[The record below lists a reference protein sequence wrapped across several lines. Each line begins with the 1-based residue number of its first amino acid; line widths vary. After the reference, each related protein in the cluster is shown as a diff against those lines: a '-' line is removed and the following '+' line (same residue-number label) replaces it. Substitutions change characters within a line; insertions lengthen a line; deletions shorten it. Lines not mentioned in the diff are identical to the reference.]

1 MNNWIGQPSRH
12 VANFLLI
19 LVLCLVFILG
29 MEGEAMEAK
38 GNAPNVLIVDDEIG
52 PRESLRM
59 ILKPNYNVYTVENGY
74 AAVQMIQQT
83 AMDVVTL
90 DLKMPGLSGIDTLK
104 EIRLID
110 PDLMIIIITG
120 YGTLKTAIEAIRYG
134 VFDYIPKP
142 FNVPEILSIIEKS
155 IQRRRLNLKV
165 KEVLGSCF
173 QQHLLQEPAVDS
185 AIPVPKEVKGFSDFK
200 WNDTNYSDNQNC
212 LEFAK
217 VLAYTLEE
225 KDPYTSGHS
234 ERVCY
239 YSDFI
244 SKRLSFSPKE
254 RNELQIASYLHD
266 IGKIGISNRFIN
278 KKGTLSP
285 TDWAIIKQHTKKS
298 IELLIPLNLSPNI
311 LAYIQYHHERYDG
324 TGYPD
329 GLIGEQIPLGARI
342 IAISDSYDSMTS
354 DRPYRKPLTNGDAK
368 NELVKNAGK
377 QFDPTLVSL
386 FLDVL
391 KELEEV
397 FLVKDH
403 LRVPAVSY

>member
-1 MNNWIGQPSRH
+1 
-12 VANFLLI
+12 
-19 LVLCLVFILG
+19 
-29 MEGEAMEAK
+29 MEAK
-38 GNAPNVLIVDDEIG
+38 VNAANILIVDDEIG

-74 AAVQMIQQT
+74 AAIQMIQQT

-90 DLKMPGLSGIDTLK
+90 DLKMPGISGIDTLK
-104 EIRLID
+104 EIHLID

-120 YGTLKTAIEAIRYG
+120 YGTLKSAIEAIRYG

-142 FNVPEILSIIEKS
+142 FNVPEILSIIDKS
-155 IQRRRLNLKV
+155 IQRRKLNLKV
-165 KEVLGSCF
+165 KEVLESCLH
-173 QQHLLQEPAVDS
+173 QHLPEEPPGDS
-185 AIPVPKEVKGFSDFK
+185 AVPLSKEIKEFGDFKWDEIKGFSDFK
-200 WNDTNYSDNQNC
+200 WDDTNFSDNQNC

-298 IELLIPLNLSPNI
+298 IELLIPLNLSPSI

-329 GLIGEQIPLGARI
+329 GLTGEQIPLGARI

-368 NELVKNAGK
+368 NELVKNSGK
-377 QFDPTLVSL
+377 QFDPKLVSI

-391 KELEEV
+391 KEMEEI

-403 LRVPAVSY
+403 LRVPTVSY

>member
-1 MNNWIGQPSRH
+1 M
-12 VANFLLI
+12 ANFLLNYPFYLI
-19 LVLCLVFILG
+19 LALLWG
-29 MEGEAMEAK
+29 GEAMEAK
-38 GNAPNVLIVDDEIG
+38 TNASNILIVDDEIG

-59 ILKPNYNVYTVENGY
+59 VLKPNYNVYTVENGY
-74 AAVQMIQQT
+74 AAIQMIQQVE
-83 AMDVVTL
+83 MDVLTL
-90 DLKMPGLSGIDTLK
+90 DLKMPGMNGIETLK
-104 EIRLID
+104 EIRMIS
-110 PDLMIIIITG
+110 PDVMVIIITG

-142 FNVPEILSIIEKS
+142 FNVPEILSIIDKS
-155 IQRRRLNLKV
+155 IQRRKLNLKV
-165 KEVLGSCF
+165 KEVLGNCF
-173 QQHLLQEPAVDS
+173 NQQLLKEPAANDPLLQEENRGV
-185 AIPVPKEVKGFSDFK
+185 SDYK
-200 WNDTNYSDNQNC
+200 WDDINLSDTQSC

-244 SKRLSFSPKE
+244 SKRLSLSPKE
-254 RNELQIASYLHD
+254 RSELQIASYLHD

-278 KKGTLSP
+278 KKGTLTS
-285 TDWAIIKQHTKKS
+285 TDWAVIKQHTRKS
-298 IELLIPLNLSPNI
+298 IELLVPLNLSSSI
-311 LAYIQYHHERYDG
+311 ISYIQHHHERYDG

-329 GLIGEQIPLGARI
+329 GLAGEKIPLGARI

-368 NELVKNAGK
+368 GELLKNAGK
-377 QFDPTLVSL
+377 QFDPKLVAL

-391 KELEEV
+391 KEMEEV

-403 LRVPAVSY
+403 LRVPAVAH

>member
-1 MNNWIGQPSRH
+1 
-12 VANFLLI
+12 
-19 LVLCLVFILG
+19 
-29 MEGEAMEAK
+29 MEAK
-38 GNAPNVLIVDDEIG
+38 VNTANILVVDDEIG

-59 ILKPNYNVYTVENGY
+59 ILKPIYNVYAVESGY
-74 AAVQMIQQT
+74 AAIQMIQET
-83 AMDVVTL
+83 EMDIVTL

-104 EIRLID
+104 EIRMID
-110 PDLMIIIITG
+110 PDIMAIIITG

-142 FNVPEILSIIEKS
+142 FNVPEILSIVDKS
-155 IQRRRLNLKV
+155 IQRRKLNLKV
-165 KEVLGSCF
+165 KEVLGS
-173 QQHLLQEPAVDS
+173 HLNESLFKEPTSES
-185 AIPVPKEVKGFSDFK
+185 APPIPKEIKKIADFK
-200 WNDTNYSDNQNC
+200 WDEINLPDQQSA

-244 SKRLSFSPKE
+244 SKRLSFPPKE
-254 RNELQIASYLHD
+254 RSEVQIASYLHD
-266 IGKIGISNRFIN
+266 IGKVGISNRFIN
-278 KKGTLSP
+278 KKGTLTP

-311 LAYIQYHHERYDG
+311 LSYIQHHHERYDG

-329 GLIGEQIPLGARI
+329 GLAGEQIPLGARI

-354 DRPYRKPLTNGDAK
+354 DRPYRKPLNNGDVK
-368 NELVKNAGK
+368 SELLKNAGT
-377 QFDPTLVSL
+377 QFDPKLVSL
-386 FLDVL
+386 FLDML
-391 KELEEV
+391 KEMEEV

-403 LRVPAVSY
+403 PRVPAISY

>member
-1 MNNWIGQPSRH
+1 M
-12 VANFLLI
+12 ANFLLSYSSYLI
-19 LVLCLVFILG
+19 LILLSG
-29 MEGEAMEAK
+29 GEAMEAK
-38 GNAPNVLIVDDEIG
+38 NNASNVLIVDDEIG

-59 ILKPNYNVYTVENGY
+59 VLKPNYNVYTVENGY
-74 AAVQMIQQT
+74 AAIQMIQQVE
-83 AMDVVTL
+83 MDVLTL
-90 DLKMPGLSGIDTLK
+90 DLKMPGMNGIETLK
-104 EIRLID
+104 EIRMIS
-110 PDLMIIIITG
+110 PDVMVIIITG

-142 FNVPEILSIIEKS
+142 FNVPEILSIIDKS
-155 IQRRRLNLKV
+155 IQRRKLNLKV
-165 KEVLGSCF
+165 KEVLGNCF
-173 QQHLLQEPAVDS
+173 NQQLLKEPVANDSPLPEENKAVADCKWDE
-185 AIPVPKEVKGFSDFK
+185 INLSD
-200 WNDTNYSDNQNC
+200 TQSC

-244 SKRLSFSPKE
+244 SKRLSLSPKE
-254 RNELQIASYLHD
+254 RSELQIASYLHD

-278 KKGTLSP
+278 KKGTLTS
-285 TDWAIIKQHTKKS
+285 TDWAVIKQHTRKS
-298 IELLIPLNLSPNI
+298 IELLVPLNLSSTI
-311 LAYIQYHHERYDG
+311 ISYIQHHHERYDG

-329 GLIGEQIPLGARI
+329 GLAGEKIPLGARI

-368 NELVKNAGK
+368 SELLKNAGK
-377 QFDPTLVSL
+377 QFDPKLVAL

-391 KELEEV
+391 KEMEEV

-403 LRVPAVSY
+403 LRVPAVAY

>member
-1 MNNWIGQPSRH
+1 
-12 VANFLLI
+12 
-19 LVLCLVFILG
+19 
-29 MEGEAMEAK
+29 MEAK
-38 GNAPNVLIVDDEIG
+38 VNSPNVLIVDDEIG

-59 ILKPNYNVYTVENGY
+59 ILKPNYNVYAVENGY
-74 AAVQMIQQT
+74 AAIQMIQQT
-83 AMDVVTL
+83 EIDVVTL
-90 DLKMPGLSGIDTLK
+90 DLKMPGISGIDTLK
-104 EIRLID
+104 EIHAID
-110 PDLMIIIITG
+110 SDVMIIIITG
-120 YGTLKTAIEAIRYG
+120 YGTLKSAIEAIRYG

-142 FNVPEILSIIEKS
+142 FNVPEILSIIDKS
-155 IQRRRLNLKV
+155 IQRRKLNLKV
-165 KEVLGSCF
+165 KEVLGNCLN
-173 QQHLLQEPAVDS
+173 QPLLQEPAPDS
-185 AIPVPKEVKGFSDFK
+185 AVPLKKEIKGITDFK
-200 WNDTNYSDNQNC
+200 WDDDNFSNNQNC

-244 SKRLSFSPKE
+244 SKRLSFPPKE

-278 KKGTLSP
+278 KKGSLTS
-285 TDWAIIKQHTKKS
+285 TDWAMIKQHTRKS
-298 IELLIPLNLSPNI
+298 IELLLPLNLPPAI
-311 LAYIQYHHERYDG
+311 LGYIQHHHERYDG

-329 GLIGEQIPLGARI
+329 GLSGEQIPLGARI

-354 DRPYRKPLTNGDAK
+354 DRPYRRPLSNGDAK

-377 QFDPTLVSL
+377 QFDPKLVSV

-391 KELEEV
+391 REMEEV

-403 LRVPAVSY
+403 IRAPAFSY